1 MQSKAKNFDFNS
13 FISGTAG
20 LNFALIVGIFWLV
33 STYAY
38 IIYFITDKTGT
49 LWFDVTLS
57 VLKSLFFGFTT
68 IIVIRQA
75 QTYWIK
81 VLFASFEGIGIFLY
95 YGRDYWGDWAKI
107 SIVAYISVFSAFSLF
122 CLGFISL
129 RRYLE
134 AKQKTP
140 FKMEKN
146 GKFEPILNGVGE

>member
-1 MQSKAKNFDFNS
+1 MQSKTKNFDFNA
-13 FISGTAG
+13 FISGTQG
-20 LNFALIVGIFWLV
+20 LNFTLAVGIFWLV

-38 IIYFITDKTGT
+38 IIFFIADKTGT
-49 LWFDVTLS
+49 LWFDVTAS

-95 YGRDYWGDWAKI
+95 YSKSYFGDFAKMGIVLYI
-107 SIVAYISVFSAFSLF
+107 SIFSAFSLF
-122 CLGFISL
+122 CLGFVSL

-134 AKQKTP
+134 SKQKTAP
-140 FKMEKN
+140 KK
-146 GKFEPILNGVGE
+146 GKFEVGESSAGNV

>member
-1 MQSKAKNFDFNS
+1 MQSKAKNFDFNA

-20 LNFALIVGIFWLV
+20 LNFTLAVGIFWLV

-38 IIYFITDKTGT
+38 IIYFITDKTET

-75 QTYWIK
+75 QTHWVK
-81 VLFASFEGIGIFLY
+81 VLFASFEGVGIFLY
-95 YGRDYWGDWAKI
+95 YSRDYLGVWAKM
-107 SIVAYISVFSAFSLF
+107 SIVGYVSVFSAFSLF

-129 RRYLE
+129 RRYIEEKEKDAL
-134 AKQKTP
+134 KIH
-140 FKMEKN
+140 KN